1 MTQTDWLSRH
11 PYLKPIADLQSL
23 VRLRVEAVCRSRAT
37 IPNWGDYASDYE
49 AGVPLLS
56 SGCIQIDLST
66 IGQDLASLVEQL
78 VSEPLPGNTAEEMRR
93 LHEQLRRDPSAPSAA
108 AAWLLSEAAWQPAHP
123 GLLNYLGWTLLARH
137 LRPIVTAFGEWR
149 NEERWLRG
157 YCPLCGERPAMGQLT
172 GTDPGR
178 LRLLSCGRCGTR
190 WRYRRTGCP
199 FCEKDDDH
207 RLASLAIEGECGLR
221 IDYCDA
227 CGGYLKT
234 YDGEGNEGVLLAD
247 WTSLHL
253 DVIAGDRA
261 LKRYAAS
268 LYEL

>member
-1 MTQTDWLSRH
+1 VTQTEWLSRH
-11 PYLKPIADLQSL
+11 PYLKPVADLQSL
-23 VRLRVEAVCRSRAT
+23 VREKVEAVCRSRAS
-37 IPNWGDYASDYE
+37 IPDWNDYASDYE

-56 SGCIQIDLST
+56 SSCVEIDLST
-66 IGQDLASLVEQL
+66 VEQDLASLVEQL
-78 VSEPLPGNTAEEMRR
+78 R
-93 LHEQLRRDPSAPSAA
+93 QDPA
-108 AAWLLSEAAWQPAHP
+108 AAWLFAEDAWQGSQP
-123 GLLNYLGWTLLARH
+123 GLLNYLRWTLLAH
-137 LRPIVTAFGEWR
+137 YLRPIVTAFSEWR
-149 NEERWLRG
+149 NEEHWLRS

-178 LRLLSCGRCGTR
+178 LRLLSCGRCETR

-199 FCEKDDDH
+199 FCEKEDDH
-207 RLASLAIEGECGLR
+207 RLASLAIEGEGGLR

-253 DVIAGDRA
+253 DVIAADRA

-268 LYEL
+268 LYDL

>member
-1 MTQTDWLSRH
+1 MTQNEWVSRH

-23 VRLRVEAVCRSRAT
+23 VRTKMETICRSRAPT
-37 IPNWGDYASDYE
+37 PNWGGYAGDYE
-49 AGVPLLS
+49 AGVPLLGS
-56 SGCIQIDLST
+56 NCIQIDLT
-66 IGQDLASLVEQL
+66 TVGQELASVIETLVF
-78 VSEPLPGNTAEEMRR
+78 EPLPGNTAVEMRR
-93 LHEQLRRDPSAPSAA
+93 LQAQLKYDPSAPSAA
-108 AAWLLSEAAWQPAHP
+108 AAWLLVDDAWQPAHA
-123 GLLNYLGWTLLARH
+123 GLLHYVGWTLLARH
-137 LRPIVTAFGEWR
+137 LRPLSKAFGEWR
-149 NEERWLRG
+149 DEERWLRG

-178 LRLLSCGRCGTR
+178 LRLLSCGRCETR

-199 FCEKDDDH
+199 FCEKEDDH
-207 RLASLAIEGECGLR
+207 RLASLAVEGEGGLR
-221 IDYCDA
+221 IDYCDV